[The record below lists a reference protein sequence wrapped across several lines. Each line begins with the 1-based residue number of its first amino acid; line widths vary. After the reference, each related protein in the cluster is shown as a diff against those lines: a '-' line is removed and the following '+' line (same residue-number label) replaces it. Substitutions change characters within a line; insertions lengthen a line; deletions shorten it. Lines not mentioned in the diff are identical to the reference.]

1 MNKSLKCANYKSV
14 LRVQH
19 PAPQDWVWI
28 SHDDGDDDDYGDDVL
43 LNGVKDDNAGIGR
56 KAIAA
61 LDSAKVIITHR
72 KH

>member
-1 MNKSLKCANYKSV
+1 MLHALASLRCCYFTGANYDDKD
-14 LRVQH
+14 H
-19 PAPQDWVWI
+19 
-28 SHDDGDDDDYGDDVL
+28 DGDDDDYGDDVL

>member
-1 MNKSLKCANYKSV
+1 MLHALASLRCCYFTGADY
-14 LRVQH
+14 
-19 PAPQDWVWI
+19 
-28 SHDDGDDDDYGDDVL
+28 DDGDDDKDHDNDDDDYGDDVL